1 MNPNLNAVS
10 IETELYN
17 YLATLNLVDAKNLWI
32 GARKAV
38 TPTTQT
44 PKMMVVRI
52 SGNVLDNFA
61 LGEAIVSLD
70 IYVKDTQTGV
80 RNSSELRAIVG
91 VLLQSLPITTL
102 NYKFVYLNST
112 SPIPDGNGYYYQ
124 ILNLKTFIK
133 NNI

>member
-32 GARKAV
+32 GARKAT

-52 SGNVLDNFA
+52 SGNILDNFA
-61 LGEAIVSLD
+61 LGDAIVSLD
-70 IYVKDTQTGV
+70 IYVRDSQTGV

-91 VLLQSLPITTL
+91 KLLESLPITTL

-112 SPIPDGNGYYYQ
+112 APIPDGNGYYYQ

-133 NNI
+133 NNN